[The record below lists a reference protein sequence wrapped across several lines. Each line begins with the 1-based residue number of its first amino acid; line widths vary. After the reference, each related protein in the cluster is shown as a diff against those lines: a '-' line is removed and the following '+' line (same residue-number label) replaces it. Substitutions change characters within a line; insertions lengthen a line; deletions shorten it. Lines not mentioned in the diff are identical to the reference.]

1 MTACV
6 HSGDRTTGG
15 WRGHGPVAAEVRAKA
30 RKYPVTTRTHTDS
43 EGQKSHNLPTLSIR
57 TCDNEEN

>member
-6 HSGDRTTGG
+6 HCGDRTTGG
-15 WRGHGPVAAEVRAKA
+15 WRGHGPVAGEVRAKA
-30 RKYPVTTRTHTDS
+30 RKYPVTTRTYTDS